1 MHGSPVRPI
10 RLLGPALFVAGIA
23 VVAVA
28 IARGEATLLIVLVF
42 PVVQAT
48 GGLGALG
55 VLLLVAGFIASFF
68 ALPFRGEP
76 EVVVPPTGPSP
87 PAPPPAATP
96 SRRWGGV
103 VFLGPIPIVFGSD
116 ARMTRTMLLLG
127 IVLFLALLALTL
139 IVVFLAI

>member
-1 MHGSPVRPI
+1 MRPI
-10 RLLGPALFVAGIA
+10 RFLGPALFVAGI
-23 VVAVA
+23 VVVVIA
-28 IARGEATLLIVLVF
+28 IARGEANLLIVLVF

-48 GGLGALG
+48 GSLGALG
-55 VLLLVAGFIASFF
+55 VLLLVAGFVASFF

-116 ARMTRTMLLLG
+116 ARMTRTMLFLG
-127 IVLFLALLALTL
+127 IVLFVALLALTL

>member
-1 MHGSPVRPI
+1 MRPI
-10 RLLGPALFVAGIA
+10 RFLGPALFVAGI
-23 VVAVA
+23 VVVVLA
-28 IARGEATLLIVLVF
+28 IARGEANVLIVLVF

-48 GGLGALG
+48 GSLGALG
-55 VLLLVAGFIASFF
+55 VLLLVAGFVASFF

-116 ARMTRTMLLLG
+116 ARMTRTMLFLG
-127 IVLFLALLALTL
+127 IVLFVALLALTL

>member
-1 MHGSPVRPI
+1 MRPI
-10 RLLGPALFVAGIA
+10 RLLGPVLFVTGI
-23 VVAVA
+23 VAVAIA
-28 IARGEATLLIVLVF
+28 IARGEASLLLVVVF

-55 VLLLVAGFIASFF
+55 VLLLVAGFVASFF

-76 EVVVPPTGPSP
+76 EGVGPPPTESSQPASPS
-87 PAPPPAATP
+87 ART
-96 SRRWGGV
+96 RRWGGV
-103 VFLGPIPIVFGSD
+103 LFLGPIPIIFGSD

>member
-1 MHGSPVRPI
+1 MRPI
-10 RLLGPALFVAGIA
+10 RFLGPVLFVAGI
-23 VVAVA
+23 VVVVFAS
-28 IARGEATLLIVLVF
+28 ARGEANLLIVLVF

-55 VLLLVAGFIASFF
+55 VLLLVAGFVASFF
-68 ALPFRGEP
+68 ALPFRGGP

>member
-1 MHGSPVRPI
+1 MG
-10 RLLGPALFVAGIA
+10 L
-23 VVAVA
+23 AVA
-28 IARGEATLLIVLVF
+28 PDEAEVRCGVAFLQFHGRGLLDELVEVIAQLF
-42 PVVQAT
+42 
-48 GGLGALG
+48 
-55 VLLLVAGFIASFF
+55 LVAGFAASFF
-68 ALPFRGEP
+68 ALPFRAEP
-76 EVVVPPTGPSP
+76 EAVVPPTGPSP
-87 PAPPPAATP
+87 PAQAPAATP